1 MAVLLDAARM
11 SRMPLTH
18 AGRTGGNSHGL
29 ILAASNPPAAVRG
42 IFICGPTAAH
52 HSLLGVTGRYPQ
64 LRHMRACS
72 ESRPYTGKP
81 GESRVARLSARVE
94 TWKPKVKLDGTRP
107 VDSAAT
113 ITREPSIAYGLSR
126 LPVHRRA
133 CLMPKFSLEG
143 S

>member
-1 MAVLLDAARM
+1 MEVLLDAARL

-18 AGRTGGNSHGL
+18 AGRTGRKAHGFS
-29 ILAASNPPAAVRG
+29 LAASNPPAAVRG
-42 IFICGPTAAH
+42 IFISAGLQPLT
-52 HSLLGVTGRYPQ
+52 GVTGRSPQ
-64 LRHMRACS
+64 PRYMRTCS

-81 GESRVARLSARVE
+81 GESREARLSARVE